1 MLSPSPPSL
10 AHRICLI
17 LFIVLRPPSVSLLLP
32 PPLSS
37 LFSLLFAAS
46 PLLSSLPTV
55 FPSPLFL
62 DLPPSSYIFFSVLP
76 SLTHLSAV
84 RLYFRVL
91 SLRSRAY
98 FRPTFNGL

>member
-17 LFIVLRPPSVSLLLP
+17 LFIVLRPPSVSLLPP

-76 SLTHLSAV
+76 SLTRL